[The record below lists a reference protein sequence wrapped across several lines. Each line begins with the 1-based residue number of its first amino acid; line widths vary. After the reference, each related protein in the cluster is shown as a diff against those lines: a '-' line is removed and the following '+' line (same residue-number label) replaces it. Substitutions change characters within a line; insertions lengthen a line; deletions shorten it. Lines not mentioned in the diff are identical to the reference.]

1 MEPAKI
7 SKHKHDPATLRNYLV
22 IKGMRCLECGM
33 HKHMVCLVSSLTERT
48 PSGVGI
54 ENRTTLRLEGPRYA

>member
-7 SKHKHDPATLRNYLV
+7 SKNKHNPATLRNYLV

-33 HKHMVCLVSSLTERT
+33 HKQ
-48 PSGVGI
+48 I
-54 ENRTTLRLEGPRYA
+54 WYA